1 MIIFMGKTGK
11 GDLQPRSYWKSRTL
25 KGPVD
30 SYCTEIE
37 FDLLHLIPTH
47 LRRMDSL
54 INMGRQE
61 IHACFFFLPT
71 QEHFNRNQRDIQIL
85 IKNLDKYI
93 TFQDLTV

>member
-61 IHACFFFLPT
+61 IHACFFYLL
-71 QEHFNRNQRDIQIL
+71 RNTL
-85 IKNLDKYI
+85 IETNVTYKAWLKI
-93 TFQDLTV
+93 

>member
-61 IHACFFFLPT
+61 IHACFFFYLL
-71 QEHFNRNQRDIQIL
+71 RNTL
-85 IKNLDKYI
+85 IETNVTYKSWLKI
-93 TFQDLTV
+93 